1 MKLAG
6 PCIIG
11 FGISRIH
18 LPDSTLH
25 VIGRVTKMGVVSLSF
40 QDGNEIPSAYTCK

>member
-18 LPDSTLH
+18 LPDSTLY
-25 VIGRVTKMGVVSLSF
+25 VIGMVMKMEAGSLSF
-40 QDGNEIPSAYTCK
+40 QDGSEIPSAYTCK